1 MTTRLL
7 QLLSVCAITVT
18 QLTSSQS
25 TYDVG
30 RWDNE
35 RRERTDQLMN
45 QLVKV
50 NSQLVTAVSQL
61 QADNE
66 RLMRANSQLESAV
79 SRLLSNVS
87 QLDRDVAGLQ
97 LRQQHAAGKL
107 MFSPENIV
115 HEVCRPLPLLCHCCC
130 CC

>member
-18 QLTSSQS
+18 QRTSSQS
-25 TYDVG
+25 TYDVDPA
-30 RWDNE
+30 DNE

-97 LRQQHAAGKL
+97 HQQQHAAGKL
-107 MFSPENIV
+107 TGKCRSFSLENIG
-115 HEVCRPLPLLCHCCC
+115 
-130 CC
+130 